1 MVGSDLRIN
10 FMHNNLT
17 NKNCSIKAG
26 FQVLMARVR
35 NITPILCAIWHLQVN
50 VQFCLRGAA
59 ELHTNIQLGF
69 WVTAELHLQD
79 TAV

>member
-1 MVGSDLRIN
+1 
-10 FMHNNLT
+10 
-17 NKNCSIKAG
+17 
-26 FQVLMARVR
+26 MARVR